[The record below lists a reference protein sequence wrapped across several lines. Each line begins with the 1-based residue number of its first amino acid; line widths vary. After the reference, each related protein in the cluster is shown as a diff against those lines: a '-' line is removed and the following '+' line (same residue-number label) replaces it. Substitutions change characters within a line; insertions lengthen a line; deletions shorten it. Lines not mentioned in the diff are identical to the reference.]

1 MIYTLSSTD
10 NFAAWLENLKSRELR
25 NRVLARLSR
34 VENGNFGDAKSLGS
48 GLSELR
54 FFFGSGLRVYFT
66 IREGRIVLLL
76 TGGDKS
82 TQERD
87 IERAKKILASLE

>member
-25 NRVLARLSR
+25 NRVLARFSR